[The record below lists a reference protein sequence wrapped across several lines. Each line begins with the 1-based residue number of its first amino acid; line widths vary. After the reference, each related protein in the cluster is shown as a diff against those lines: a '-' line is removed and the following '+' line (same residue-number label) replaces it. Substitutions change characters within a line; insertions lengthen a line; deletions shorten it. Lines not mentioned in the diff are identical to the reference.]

1 MKIYTKKGDT
11 GNSRLYSNEI
21 LHKGHKLFNV
31 LGALDE
37 LNVRLGMSYWSI
49 HNTWLTSYFESNI
62 ESQLIHL
69 QKNVIKL
76 SSAIATISGRHL
88 NSVKFPEDEV
98 DLLEFYIDEM
108 DKALPELTVFINP
121 RMYDCCLQV
130 HLCRTQCRTIERF
143 LNTPYE
149 SHENIEIPDYSV
161 EKIYINRLS
170 DYFFNL
176 ARYLEHR
183 KTKRYQFILRIFLMI
198 LLGFLLIQIFG

>member
-37 LNVRLGMSYWSI
+37 LNVRLGMAYWTI
-49 HNTWLTSYFESNI
+49 HITWITSYFEI
-62 ESQLIHL
+62 DVKEQLANL
-69 QKNVIKL
+69 QKNIIKL
-76 SSAIATISGRHL
+76 SSAIATISGRRV
-88 NSVKFPEDEV
+88 NSVKFPDTEV
-98 DLLEFYIDEM
+98 DSLEFYIDEM
-108 DKALPELTVFINP
+108 DKALPKLTVFINP

-130 HLCRTQCRTIERF
+130 HLCRTQCRLVERF

-149 SHENIEIPDYSV
+149 SCENIEIPDYSV

-170 DYFFNL
+170 DYLFNL

-183 KTKRYQFILRIFLMI
+183 QLQRQKFILRASLVI
-198 LLGFLLIQIFG
+198 LAIALSIQIFG